1 MNQEPALV
9 QAERRVSVELHPVTS
24 LGLGGVDTPSLQ
36 GVPDETTGSGITP
49 SGQLLFDG
57 NNPLPLLVD
66 AEYTAEK
73 ISAL

>member
-1 MNQEPALV
+1 
-9 QAERRVSVELHPVTS
+9 
-24 LGLGGVDTPSLQ
+24 
-36 GVPDETTGSGITP
+36 
-49 SGQLLFDG
+49 LLFDG